1 MVMYINFITTNG
13 CIVSVVTIN
22 IVESL
27 LIFILF
33 YAQHTSFTMID
44 QKYCLFIFE
53 GGQQSFWQYS
63 YYFRIKTMFGS
74 VLPQVVCRRADVLF
88 VIYLCLHIVVSNT
101 SWLSE

>member
-33 YAQHTSFTMID
+33 YAQHTSFTMNIV
-44 QKYCLFIFE
+44 CLFL
-53 GGQQSFWQYS
+53 
-63 YYFRIKTMFGS
+63 R
-74 VLPQVVCRRADVLF
+74 VVNNRFDNIPTISA
-88 VIYLCLHIVVSNT
+88 
-101 SWLSE
+101 

>member
-1 MVMYINFITTNG
+1 MYINFITTNG

-53 GGQQSFWQYS
+53 CGQQSF
-63 YYFRIKTMFGS
+63 
-74 VLPQVVCRRADVLF
+74 
-88 VIYLCLHIVVSNT
+88 
-101 SWLSE
+101 